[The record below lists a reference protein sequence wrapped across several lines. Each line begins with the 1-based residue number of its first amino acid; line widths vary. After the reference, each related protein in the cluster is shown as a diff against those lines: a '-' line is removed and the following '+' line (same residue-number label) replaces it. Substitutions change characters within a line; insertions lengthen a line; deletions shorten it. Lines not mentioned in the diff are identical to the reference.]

1 VPADRQIDSLQQ
13 QQEMRRGG
21 GKQLPKKKTQLP
33 KTHFLISSLLIF
45 QTLQEENKNRLSN
58 WVATEIWFVDDPGG
72 KKKVLKM
79 MKERER
85 ERKRKRTRTSTT
97 TTTTTTI
104 TSSSSLK
111 TTSSTPTRGRKRV
124 DGKLAKLGEL
134 K

>member
-1 VPADRQIDSLQQ
+1 MCECVLVCACGQTDSLQQ

-21 GKQLPKKKTQLP
+21 GKHLPKKITQLP

-58 WVATEIWFVDDPGG
+58 WVATEIWFVDDPGE

-85 ERKRKRTRTSTT
+85 DKENKNINNNNNNHIIIIIIIIIENNIINTNK
-97 TTTTTTI
+97 
-104 TSSSSLK
+104 
-111 TTSSTPTRGRKRV
+111 
-124 DGKLAKLGEL
+124 GE
-134 K
+134 KKG